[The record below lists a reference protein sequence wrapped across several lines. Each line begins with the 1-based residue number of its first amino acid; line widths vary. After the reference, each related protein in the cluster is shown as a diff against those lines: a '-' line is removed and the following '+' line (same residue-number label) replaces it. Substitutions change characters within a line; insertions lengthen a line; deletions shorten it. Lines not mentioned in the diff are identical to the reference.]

1 MALNEHSLKM
11 KINRL
16 SIIAMLKSALHFFLG
31 NLKWIT
37 LMGVGLLTIHLWDF
51 YVLYSDQLLLLTW
64 QHLRMIFFAMPP
76 AILLGVGLGVLV
88 FRSRRRATIAIG
100 IAAVIM
106 TVPSIALFGAMIPFL
121 APFGAGVGMVPAVIA
136 LILYSQLPIIRNTYV
151 GLREIPPS
159 VIRAARGMGLSDWN
173 ILRQVQFPLALP
185 VILSGIRT
193 AVVLGVGVAAVAAY
207 IGSGGLGRW
216 IFGGIRRTYPD
227 MMLAGALAVSILA
240 IFLDAILAKIQKAL
254 TPGESKLMSE

>member
-1 MALNEHSLKM
+1 LAASNKPL
-11 KINRL
+11 I
-16 SIIAMLKSALHFFLG
+16 HFLLG
-31 NLKWIT
+31 NLKWIAVI
-37 LMGVGLLTIHLWDF
+37 LAGLLVFHLRDF
-51 YVLYSDQLLLLTW
+51 YVLYRDQLLLLTW

-76 AILLGVGLGVLV
+76 AVVLGVGLGIIIH
-88 FRSRRRATIAIG
+88 RSRRRAAVVTG
-100 IAAVIM
+100 IAGIIM

-121 APFGAGVGMVPAVIA
+121 APFGAGVGIIPAVIA

-151 GLREIPPS
+151 GLRDIPLS
-159 VIRAARGMGLSDWN
+159 VIRAARGMGLSDWD
-173 ILRQVQFPLALP
+173 ILRQVQLPLAIP
-185 VILSGIRT
+185 VILAGIRT

-227 MMLAGALAVSILA
+227 MMLAGALAVSLLA

-254 TPGESKLMSE
+254 APKS

>member
-1 MALNEHSLKM
+1 L
-11 KINRL
+11 
-16 SIIAMLKSALHFFLG
+16 LG
-31 NLKWIT
+31 NLKWIAVI
-37 LMGVGLLTIHLWDF
+37 LAGLLVFHLRDF
-51 YVLYSDQLLLLTW
+51 YVLYRDQLLLLTW

-76 AILLGVGLGVLV
+76 AVVLGVGLGIIIH
-88 FRSRRRATIAIG
+88 RSRRRAAVVTG
-100 IAAVIM
+100 IAGIIM

-121 APFGAGVGMVPAVIA
+121 APFGAGVGIIPAVIA

-151 GLREIPPS
+151 GLRDIPLS
-159 VIRAARGMGLSDWN
+159 VIRAARGMGLSDWD
-173 ILRQVQFPLALP
+173 ILRQVQLPLAIP
-185 VILSGIRT
+185 VILAGIRT

-227 MMLAGALAVSILA
+227 MMLAGALAVSLLA

-254 TPGESKLMSE
+254 APKS

>member
-1 MALNEHSLKM
+1 MRRNPFKITGAL
-11 KINRL
+11 R
-16 SIIAMLKSALHFFLG
+16 SALHSFLN
-31 NLKWIT
+31 NLKWIA
-37 LMGVGLLTIHLWDF
+37 LVGVGLLTIRLWDF
-51 YVLYSDQLLLLTW
+51 YVLYSDQLLLLTF

-76 AILLGVGLGVLV
+76 AIVLGVGLGILV
-88 FRSRRRATIAIG
+88 HRSQRRAAIVIG
-100 IAAVIM
+100 VAAIIM

-121 APFGAGVGMVPAVIA
+121 APFGAGVGIVPAVIA

-151 GLREIPPS
+151 GLRDIPPS
-159 VIRAARGMGLSDWN
+159 VTRAARGMGLSDWN

-185 VILSGIRT
+185 VILTGIRT

-227 MMLAGALAVSILA
+227 MMLAGALAISLLA
-240 IFLDAILAKIQKAL
+240 ILLDAILAGIQKVL
-254 TPGESKLMSE
+254 TPGGTMRMSE

>member
-1 MALNEHSLKM
+1 MATSFRSV
-11 KINRL
+11 I
-16 SIIAMLKSALHFFLG
+16 HFLLG
-31 NLKWIT
+31 NLKWIAIV
-37 LMGVGLLTIHLWDF
+37 LAGLLTTRLWNF

-76 AILLGVGLGVLV
+76 AILLGVGLGILV
-88 FRSRRRATIAIG
+88 FRSQRRAAIVIG
-100 IAAVIM
+100 IAGIVM

-121 APFGAGVGMVPAVIA
+121 APFGAGVGIVPAVIA

-151 GLREIPPS
+151 GLRDIPPP
-159 VIRAARGMGLSDWN
+159 VIRAARGMGLSDWD
-173 ILRQVQFPLALP
+173 ILRQVQLPLAIP
-185 VILSGIRT
+185 VILAGIRT

-227 MMLAGALAVSILA
+227 MMLAGALAVSLLA

-254 TPGESKLMSE
+254 APES

>member
-1 MALNEHSLKM
+1 MAASNKSL
-11 KINRL
+11 IY
-16 SIIAMLKSALHFFLG
+16 FFLG
-31 NLKWIT
+31 NLKWIAIIAA
-37 LMGVGLLTIHLWDF
+37 GLLAIRLWDF

-76 AILLGVGLGVLV
+76 AIFLGVGLGILV
-88 FRSRRRATIAIG
+88 FRSQRRAALVIG
-100 IAAVIM
+100 IAGIIM

-121 APFGAGVGMVPAVIA
+121 APFGAGVGIVPAVIA

-151 GLREIPPS
+151 GLREIPPP

-173 ILRQVQFPLALP
+173 ILRQVQLPLAMP
-185 VILSGIRT
+185 VILAGIRT

-227 MMLAGALAVSILA
+227 MMLAGALAVSLLA
-240 IFLDAILAKIQKAL
+240 IFLDAILAKIQKVL
-254 TPGESKLMSE
+254 TPGGIKLMSE